1 MGIPFVNFSF
11 IKRVLNQI
19 DVDEKDLNSESTDKV
34 EAELAKSSKEID
46 EKFSKYGNSSK
57 AQRRKTLEA
66 VKVKKNDLA
75 KPQQVEKVEREQDQR
90 EDDYIK

>member
-57 AQRRKTLEA
+57 AQRRKTLET
-66 VKVKKNDLA
+66 VKVKKDLT
-75 KPQQVEKVEREQDQR
+75 KPQPVKKVEKEQR
-90 EDDYIK
+90 EEDRSR